1 MTPEQ
6 WKAVEESLAYP
17 HGRAELLCDGRKVV
31 AVVEPA
37 KKLRYHVVVYV
48 DGFWRGE
55 WLRFD
60 RPCDE
65 QRFMNPHAQAAYSTA
80 ELARARKVF
89 GRKQYSE
96 LAERKVRWFSP
107 DFPTAKAFR
116 RRITATCKSI
126 GLVTCSQ
133 AEIAALEA
141 KSRSLSALVLMGQSR
156 QALQEMESP

>member
-17 HGRAELLCDGRKVV
+17 HGRAELTCDGRKVV
-31 AVVEPA
+31 AVVEAA
-37 KKLRYHVVVYV
+37 KRLRYRVVVYV
-48 DGFWRGE
+48 DGCWRGE

-60 RPCDE
+60 KPCDE
-65 QRFMNPHAQAAYSTA
+65 QRFMNPHAHAAYSA
-80 ELARARKVF
+80 ADLARMRKVF

-96 LAERKVRWFSP
+96 MAERKVRWFSP

-126 GLVTCSQ
+126 ALVTCSQ
-133 AEIAALEA
+133 AEIAALQA
-141 KSRSLSALVLMGQSR
+141 KSNALAASALMGQGR
-156 QALQEMESP
+156 QALEEKECP